1 MPRTLQTLCDDYSRF
16 ISQGG
21 GYIKMAKK
29 YNNVIGPYFF
39 DIPLKMYDTFSDN
52 FNDTNHKLLNRCAY
66 LDYTCRWGYTIGSG
80 HCWMMRAM
88 NWT

>member
-1 MPRTLQTLCDDYSRF
+1 MNIIIIYTVGRHNCLWCHIASSDLKIPLTERGHSMTRTLQTLCDDYSRF

-39 DIPLKMYDTFSDN
+39 DIPLENVS
-52 FNDTNHKLLNRCAY
+52 Y
-66 LDYTCRWGYTIGSG
+66 LQ
-80 HCWMMRAM
+80 
-88 NWT
+88 